1 MAYVDKKDALRSLSN
16 PNDFNIYKN
25 MFIKLYDKDLIN
37 KIKQTYN
44 DMQYKDLYD
53 IINNINKISLNIGSN
68 ILFELTKEVL
78 ESIDKESID
87 SNKIVELLETID
99 MVNTEIRLIK

>member
-1 MAYVDKKDALRSLSN
+1 MAYVDKKEALRYLSN

-44 DMQYKDLYD
+44 DLQYKDLYD

-68 ILFELTKEVL
+68 ILFELSKELL
-78 ESIDKESID
+78 ESIDKENVD

-99 MVNTEIRLIK
+99 MVNIEIRNIK